1 MRIGYGHAERPLST
15 EEVRAIVEQ
24 AAAALDRRWRRILV
38 LVPDGTRTMPLALL
52 VDLLEETLGPCTDA
66 LDYLVALGTHRPMND
81 EQLTRL
87 LGRPREERPGRPE
100 PGLQPRLQP
109 RIPDARRDDLRRR
122 GGGDHRGAPDR
133 GGPRPREPARLRLR
147 RRPRLRAGLSARGRR
162 LLGGKQVLLPRHRG
176 PGGHQPDALARGAP
190 LELRGHRLGLH
201 AGARPH
207 RPRGGPHRPA
217 EGLLLGRRH
226 ARGARRPLLRR
237 PARGV
242 ARGVRALGA
251 RPHHVGRRAV
261 PEGRLGD
268 ASDVRGP
275 LDGGEGDVQGRAG
288 RGRRGRGRP
297 LRAAPLRGELHA
309 RSRDRGGRLPLPR
322 LLPRAVGAVPART
335 RGASSRTRRTS
346 RGSDATTR
354 RRASRRRGSR

>member
-1 MRIGYGHAERPLST
+1 MRIGHGRAERPLST
-15 EEVRAIVEQ
+15 EEVGAIVAQ

-52 VDLLEETLGPCTDA
+52 VDLLEETLGPFTDA

-87 LGRPREERPGRPE
+87 LGRRVRNGRAGRSRVFNHDSSPESLARVGTISAAEVGEITGGLLTEEVPVRVN
-100 PGLQPRLQP
+100 RLVFDY
-109 RIPDARRDDLRRR
+109 DA
-122 GGGDHRGAPDR
+122 G
-133 GGPRPREPARLRLR
+133 
-147 RRPRLRAGLSARGRR
+147 PRLRAGLPARGRR
-162 LLGGKQVLLPRHRG
+162 LLGGEQVLLPRHRG

-226 ARGARRPLLRR
+226 ARGPGGALLRR
-237 PARGV
+237 SARGV

-251 RPHHVGRRAV
+251 GPHHLGRCAAT
-261 PEGRLGD
+261 GR
-268 ASDVRGP
+268 
-275 LDGGEGDVQGRAG
+275 
-288 RGRRGRGRP
+288 
-297 LRAAPLRGELHA
+297 
-309 RSRDRGGRLPLPR
+309 
-322 LLPRAVGAVPART
+322 
-335 RGASSRTRRTS
+335 SSR
-346 RGSDATTR
+346 
-354 RRASRRRGSR
+354 